1 MTPAVLL
8 LLAAAILLMLS
19 GIIAALVWW
28 VRRPAAVPRESED
41 PLPLFSNTLGAVWRD
56 RQPAAQQASAASG
69 AFTGDAHTGDA
80 HTGDAHT
87 GNAHTGNAHTGDTLG
102 APDSEE
108 SAEAAPTVREPAV
121 AVEARTGEFPYA
133 YSPGFPVTEGDIVR
147 FARPSDRSLQWLPG
161 SLDVLNG
168 PDVGRTIRFVHVP
181 HTEDDVISFG
191 RSSGP
196 AYRHVQLRDGLVN
209 RRHARLVY
217 EDGQWLIINLSEE
230 RPVLRNDTP
239 LPVEHAQSLQDGDR
253 LTMGATLFR
262 FRA

>member
-41 PLPLFSNTLGAVWRD
+41 PLPLFSNTRGAVWRD
-56 RQPAAQQASAASG
+56 RQPAAQQASPASG
-69 AFTGDAHTGDA
+69 AYTGDAHTRNA
-80 HTGDAHT
+80 YTGNEHT
-87 GNAHTGNAHTGDTLG
+87 GNALG
-102 APDSEE
+102 APVGEQGAE
-108 SAEAAPTVREPAV
+108 STPAVREPAV
-121 AVEARTGEFPYA
+121 VVEAQTGEFPYA
-133 YSPGFPVTEGDIVR
+133 YSPGFPVMEGDIVR
-147 FARPSDRSLQWLPG
+147 FARPSDPSLQWLPG

-181 HTEDDVISFG
+181 HAKDDVISFG

-196 AYRHVQLRDGLVN
+196 AYRHVQLRDGLVS
-209 RRHARLVY
+209 RRHARLVH
-217 EDGQWLIINLSEE
+217 EDGQWLIINVSEE

-239 LPVEHAQSLQDGDR
+239 LPVEIAEPLQDGDR
-253 LTMGATLFR
+253 LAMGATLFR